1 MEVSMIEKRTSI
13 GAITVKP
20 SGHLEIRIDTQI
32 YEDGQPLG
40 MSMYHRYV
48 LAPGDDL
55 ANQPEQIISVA
66 NAVWTPEVIS
76 AYQAMLAE
84 QQAAVK

>member
-1 MEVSMIEKRTSI
+1 MIEKRTSI
-13 GAITVKP
+13 GTITVTP
-20 SGHLEIRIDTQI
+20 GGHLEIRIDTQI

-40 MSMYHRYV
+40 MPMYHRYV

-55 ANQPEQIISVA
+55 TNQPEQIISVA